1 MDDLL
6 EKIRRTKDEKGV
18 GVLRI
23 MMGFII
29 MMSGW
34 MKFLVPSLRQAWSGQ
49 LIQAEI
55 PLYDF
60 NFWVIPIVEIVVG
73 LLLIAGFFSR
83 LGALVVLGMM
93 VVAAYVHLVVDDPS
107 LFPLQPHQPLIP
119 LTLIAIGAYV
129 LWRGGGAWSMDL
141 KQRKGE
147 RGKGREGEVLKMED
161 R

>member
-1 MDDLL
+1 MKELL
-6 EKIRRTKDEKGV
+6 EKIRRTKQEKGA
-18 GVLRI
+18 GVLRS

-55 PLYDF
+55 PFYEL
-60 NFWVIPIVEIVVG
+60 NFWVIPVVEIVVG

-93 VVAAYVHLVVDDPS
+93 VVAAYVHLVVADPA

-119 LTLIAIGAYV
+119 LTLIAIGVYV
-129 LWRGGGAWSMDL
+129 LWRGGGTWSMDL
-141 KQRKGE
+141 RSQE
-147 RGKGREGEVLKMED
+147 KGRGRSSK
-161 R
+161 

>member
-6 EKIRRTKDEKGV
+6 EKIRRTKEEKSV

-49 LIQAEI
+49 LTQAEI
-55 PLYDF
+55 PFYEL

-107 LFPLQPHQPLIP
+107 LFPLQPHQPIIP
-119 LTLIAIGAYV
+119 LMLIAIGAYV
-129 LWRGGGAWSMDL
+129 LWRGGGAWSRDL
-141 KQRKGE
+141 SSQE
-147 RGKGREGEVLKMED
+147 Q
-161 R
+161 

>member
-1 MDDLL
+1 MKELL
-6 EKIRRTKDEKGV
+6 EKIRLTKEEKGV

-23 MMGFII
+23 MMGFIM

-55 PLYDF
+55 PFYAF
-60 NFWVIPIVEIVVG
+60 NFWVIPVVEIVVG

-83 LGALVVLGMM
+83 LGARVVMGMM

-107 LFPLQPHQPLIP
+107 LFPLQPHQPIIP
-119 LTLIAIGAYV
+119 LMLIAIAAYV
-129 LWRGGGAWSMDL
+129 LWRGGGSWSRDL
-141 KQRKGE
+141 RSQEK
-147 RGKGREGEVLKMED
+147 
-161 R
+161 

>member
-1 MDDLL
+1 MKELL

-23 MMGFII
+23 IMGLII

-34 MKFLVPSLRQAWSGQ
+34 MKFLVPTLREAWSGQ
-49 LIQAEI
+49 LLQANL
-55 PLYDF
+55 PLYEV
-60 NFWVIPIVEIVVG
+60 NFWVIPVVEIVVG
-73 LLLIAGFFSR
+73 SLLAVGFFSR

-107 LFPLQPHQPLIP
+107 LFPLQPHQPIIP

-129 LWRGGGAWSMDL
+129 LWRGGGSWSRDL
-141 KQRKGE
+141 RSQKK
-147 RGKGREGEVLKMED
+147 
-161 R
+161 